1 MTFVL
6 GVLLALVAIAAVFN
20 TLVLNTRERTQDT
33 GILRALGM
41 SPGATVVMVTTAAAV
56 LGMIGGIVGMPS
68 GMAFHHGIL
77 AAVSQVVGNDLPS
90 EVYDVFN
97 PVMLPLLAT
106 AGILIAVLG
115 GLVPG
120 WWASRLRVADVL
132 RAE

>member
-1 MTFVL
+1 MSSTSRWM
-6 GVLLALVAIAAVFN
+6 AIRSVFN

-33 GILRALGM
+33 AILRALGM

-56 LGMIGGIVGMPS
+56 LGVVGGILGMPA

-97 PVMLPLLAT
+97 PAMLPLLAA
-106 AGILIAVLG
+106 AGVLIAVLG

-120 WWASRLRVADVL
+120 RWASRLRVAVVL
-132 RAE
+132 HAE